1 MKNISFKLSKEQ
13 IPNILTIFRILLV
26 PVIIVLMLVQFGPVI
41 YSYSLNSNDIGLNPQ
56 SGFVVI
62 NLNILLAA
70 IFFIIASL
78 TDAIDGY
85 VARKMNWI
93 SNFGKFWDP
102 LADKILTNSV
112 LFCLASPQLNI
123 VPIWIPIIMLIRD
136 IVIDGT
142 RMMSAKNN
150 IVVAA
155 NWWGK
160 IKTINIMIAII
171 VSFFIGNN
179 KDHVTVAYY
188 WAAQNILM
196 YTSTALCL
204 ISGAVYGYKFFTCT
218 QAKKADLKK
227 S

>member
-1 MKNISFKLSKEQ
+1 MSKFKFEKKQ
-13 IPNILTIFRILLV
+13 IPNILTVFRILLV
-26 PVIIVLMLVQFGPVI
+26 PVIIVLMLVQFGPTVYEYKI
-41 YSYSLNSNDIGLNPQ
+41 TSSDNY
-56 SGFVVI
+56 FVQI
-62 NLNILLAA
+62 KLNILLSA

-78 TDAIDGY
+78 TDAIDGF
-85 VARKMNWI
+85 VARKMNWV

-136 IVIDGT
+136 VIIDGT

-150 IVVAA
+150 IVVPA

-160 IKTINIMIAII
+160 VKTINIMIAII
-171 VSFFIGNN
+171 VAFFIGGNYHN
-179 KDHVTVAYY
+179 VTSAYY

-196 YTSTALCL
+196 YTSTVLSL
-204 ISGAVYGYKFFTCT
+204 VSGVIYYVKFIQVQKQT
-218 QAKKADLKK
+218 KLEDVNK
-227 S
+227 

>member
-1 MKNISFKLSKEQ
+1 MKSISFKLSKEQ

-26 PVIIVLMLVQFGPVI
+26 PVIITLMLVQFGPVI
-41 YSYSLNSNDIGLNPQ
+41 YSYSLNSNEIGIG
-56 SGFVVI
+56 SGGYVII

-70 IFFIIASL
+70 IFFIIASI

-85 VARKMNWI
+85 VARKMNWV

-171 VSFFIGNN
+171 VAFFIGNN
-179 KDHVTVAYY
+179 KNHVTVAYY

-204 ISGAVYGYKFFTCT
+204 ISGAVYGYKFFTYA
-218 QAKKADLKK
+218 QSKKEDLKK